1 MACLACPDHMTTRS
15 TGSTAATDCIAAPG
29 FVLRTTTGA
38 TPVDTVAACPL
49 AFNCSKP
56 ALTLEGVEIQPGYWR
71 AAHDTLNARACPKA
85 KWCPGGA
92 MYTASVVA
100 SAQAALQQGSPAGR
114 TEDNVHKSHA
124 ANGLC
129 APGHVG
135 PYCAV
140 CIDDWYMVSDQC
152 TKCPTAAAGELALAL
167 AFVFGVGLAA
177 VLVLYF
183 GYKKGKAWLAR
194 RAEAKQAKKGSTP
207 LSPSSVWTNTGRGSA
222 GSASSQQGEHPSV
235 LASPHPGV
243 MQQCGESKLGPGSS
257 GVRLMAGKG
266 GGATP
271 GDRTAEGNGD
281 SDNEGQPTE
290 ADDTR
295 LQLQNDGFDET
306 SEKANKMKGL
316 LIKVCLRWELHS
328 ACFAAR
334 LTSRF
339 ALAGQAV
346 GGLPASVGELPRFA
360 ISRVATSNGEVLQ
373 DIRVH
378 QSVRPHHGRC
388 CSCCSH

>member
-1 MACLACPDHMTTRS
+1 MTTRA

-29 FVLRTTTGA
+29 FVLRTTTDA
-38 TPVDTVAACPL
+38 TPVDSVAACPF

-71 AAHDTLNARACPKA
+71 AAHGTLNARACPKA

-100 SAQAALQQGSPAGR
+100 AAQAALQQGTPAGR

-167 AFVFGVGLAA
+167 AFVLVVSLAA
-177 VLVLYF
+177 GLVLYF

-194 RAEAKQAKKGSTP
+194 RAAATKAKNDSAP
-207 LSPSSVWTNTGRGSA
+207 LSPSNAWTVAGRRAA
-222 GSASSQQGEHPSV
+222 GSAFPARGEYGPGV
-235 LASPHPGV
+235 AASPGV
-243 MQQCGESKLGPGSS
+243 VQQCSESKLVTGSS
-257 GVRLMAGKG
+257 GVHLLAGDG
-266 GGATP
+266 GGAP
-271 GDRTAEGNGD
+271 LSDRTVELHDD
-281 SDNEGQPTE
+281 SDTEGPRTKV
-290 ADDTR
+290 ADTR
-295 LQLQNDGFDET
+295 LQLESGGFDDT
-306 SEKANKMKGL
+306 TTQMKGL
-316 LIKVCLRWELHS
+316 LVQVC
-328 ACFAAR
+328 AC
-334 LTSRF
+334 
-339 ALAGQAV
+339 
-346 GGLPASVGELPRFA
+346 
-360 ISRVATSNGEVLQ
+360 
-373 DIRVH
+373 
-378 QSVRPHHGRC
+378 
-388 CSCCSH
+388 

>member
-1 MACLACPDHMTTRS
+1 MTTRA

-100 SAQAALQQGSPAGR
+100 SAQAALQQGTPAGR

-167 AFVFGVGLAA
+167 AFVLVVSLAA
-177 VLVLYF
+177 GLVLYF

-194 RAEAKQAKKGSTP
+194 RAAATKARNDSAP
-207 LSPSSVWTNTGRGSA
+207 LSPSSVWTDTGRGTGDST
-222 GSASSQQGEHPSV
+222 SPERGEHGPSV
-235 LASPHPGV
+235 AASPLPGV
-243 MQQCGESKLGPGSS
+243 MQPCAESKLGTASS
-257 GVRLMAGKG
+257 GVHLLAGDG

-271 GDRTAEGNGD
+271 SDRTVELHDD
-281 SDNEGQPTE
+281 SDNEGPPTKV
-290 ADDTR
+290 ADTR

-316 LIKVCLRWELHS
+316 LIKVCVRVLHS
-328 ACFAAR
+328 A
-334 LTSRF
+334 
-339 ALAGQAV
+339 V
-346 GGLPASVGELPRFA
+346 W
-360 ISRVATSNGEVLQ
+360 
-373 DIRVH
+373 
-378 QSVRPHHGRC
+378 
-388 CSCCSH
+388 